1 MLDDAELLHSDL
13 SVLVELVAKFS
24 ELCLKPIDRLL
35 VVASVAKAFEL
46 GLDVTHAFIES
57 IQHVFEIVD
66 ATSQEMEV
74 VFGWSING
82 MNNLGQG
89 SQLFGELLDVDGILL
104 GVLLQLF
111 DAIVQV
117 ADVRLGL
124 LSQLLVVLLDL
135 HQKLRMIFQHCIL
148 LSVSGF
154 QGVNSAGQL
163 MNGLSVVLRNFWRLS
178 AAEHFN
184 LRSEFVKLSS
194 HGVPPVDHG
203 LGQHD
208 AIVRSWNL
216 YCGLLDDW
224 CWDVDVVDLVL
235 HFGSESIQI
244 GTVRLSFVQICNSSF
259 ESVLPDHEV

>member
-1 MLDDAELLHSDL
+1 M
-13 SVLVELVAKFS
+13 LVELVAKFS

-117 ADVRLGL
+117 ADVRLSL

-135 HQKLRMIFQHCIL
+135 HQKLRMIFQH
-148 LSVSGF
+148 
-154 QGVNSAGQL
+154 
-163 MNGLSVVLRNFWRLS
+163 
-178 AAEHFN
+178 
-184 LRSEFVKLSS
+184 
-194 HGVPPVDHG
+194 
-203 LGQHD
+203 
-208 AIVRSWNL
+208 
-216 YCGLLDDW
+216 
-224 CWDVDVVDLVL
+224 
-235 HFGSESIQI
+235 
-244 GTVRLSFVQICNSSF
+244 
-259 ESVLPDHEV
+259 